1 MPRAIWSGTIS
12 FGLVNVPVKVFTAV
26 REHTVHF
33 HQLEKGTGSRIR
45 YQKVSERSGHEVPAD
60 KIELGYELSKNQLVT
75 VDPDQID
82 ELRPRSTRTI
92 EIVDFVDLADIDPAF
107 YNKTYWLGPDG
118 EAARRPYAL
127 LAGAMIDR
135 HQAGIGTLVLRNKQY
150 LAAVRPRDDVLAL
163 STMHFADELVS
174 SSDVDVLPSRGT
186 APESKELRLAT
197 QLIDSLRTEWDPRR
211 YRDNYSDEVKD
222 LIKRQA
228 AGQQIVV
235 EEGPAQDA
243 KVLDLMTAL
252 EASLQAVSGR
262 SQSRPS
268 RQQKMEDAARRA
280 RQETEAAPEGDE
292 EGTSAPRKSAPGRA
306 KRPAGTSSKSSHR
319 KSPPRKSA

>member
-12 FGLVNVPVKVFTAV
+12 FGLVSVPVKVFTAV

-33 HQLEKGTGSRIR
+33 HQLERSTGSRIR
-45 YQKVSERSGHEVPAD
+45 YQKVSERSGQEVPAD
-60 KIELGYELSKNQLVT
+60 QIELGYELSKNQLVT

-107 YNKTYWLGPDG
+107 YHKTYWLGPDG

-127 LAGAMIDR
+127 LAAAMIDR

-174 SSDVDVLPSRGT
+174 PSDVDFLPSKGR
-186 APESKELRLAT
+186 APEPKELRLAT

-211 YRDNYSDEVKD
+211 YRDDYTDEVKD

-235 EEGPAQDA
+235 EESPAQDA

-252 EASLQAVSGR
+252 EASLQAVSNRG
-262 SQSRPS
+262 QSRAS
-268 RQQKMEDAARRA
+268 REKKMEEAAGRA
-280 RQETEAAPEGDE
+280 RQDPAPEGRE
-292 EGTSAPRKSAPGRA
+292 KGTTATKKSASSGVKP
-306 KRPAGTSSKSSHR
+306 KAGTSSKSGHR
-319 KSPPRKSA
+319 QSRPRKSA